1 MTAFATQLLALST
14 GVLLVTAVILVWQRT
29 FAASVRVLAVQ
40 GAALAFLVVAIGL
53 LEAEA
58 ELYAVAAV
66 VFVLKAV
73 GIPWVLG
80 HGIRLSGSEREE
92 APLLNP
98 PAGLVLVALLTTLA
112 YLVSGPIVAATG
124 GLAAEEAGPAA
135 FSAPVGITM
144 VLIGFLLL
152 TTRRRAI
159 SQMVGFLVLDNG
171 IATVGFLTAAGVPFV
186 VELGVSLDVLLIA
199 LILVVLT
206 GRMGAVLGTEPVS
219 VMRELRD

>member
-14 GVLLVTAVILVWQRT
+14 GVLLVTAVILVWRRG

-40 GAALAFLVVAIGL
+40 GGALALLVVAIAI
-53 LEAEA
+53 LESEA
-58 ELYAVAAV
+58 ELFAVAGV
-66 VFVLKAV
+66 VFALKAV

-80 HGIRLSGSEREE
+80 RGMRRSGVEREE

-98 PAGLVLVALLTTLA
+98 TAGLILVAFLATLA
-112 YLVSGPIVAATG
+112 YLVSAPIVAATG
-124 GLAAEEAGPAA
+124 GRAAEEVGPAA
-135 FSAPVGITM
+135 FSTPVGLTM
-144 VLIGFLLL
+144 VLVGFLLL

-186 VELGVSLDVLLIA
+186 VELGVSLDVLLVA
-199 LILVVLT
+199 LILIVLT
-206 GRMGAVLGTEPVS
+206 GRIGPVLGYQPVS
-219 VMRELRD
+219 IMRELRD